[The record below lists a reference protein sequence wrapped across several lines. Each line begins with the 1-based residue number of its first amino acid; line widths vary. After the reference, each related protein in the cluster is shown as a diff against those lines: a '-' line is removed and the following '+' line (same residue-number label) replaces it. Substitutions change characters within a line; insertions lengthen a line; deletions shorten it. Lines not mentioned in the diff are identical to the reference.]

1 MVTRAEVESFNDVW
15 KTLRAQDYEPDA
27 SAVSTIRQKAG
38 DVDVFIVIATW
49 CSDTRRDLPRF
60 FKIADQAGWP
70 AERITMLAVDRTK
83 MDPEGQTAKWN
94 VTRVPTFIFLRGG
107 REIGRVIE
115 KPTTTLEQDIAQILS
130 RQ

>member
-1 MVTRAEVESFNDVW
+1 MVTRAEVESFDDVW
-15 KTLRAQDYEPDA
+15 KALRAQDYEPDA
-27 SAVSTIRQKAG
+27 SAVTTIRQKAG

-70 AERITMLAVDRTK
+70 AERITMLGVDRTK
-83 MDPEGQTAKWN
+83 RDPEGQTVKWD
-94 VTRVPTFIFLRGG
+94 VTKVSTFIFIRRG
-107 REIGRVIE
+107 REIGRVVE

-130 RQ
+130 RE